1 MKQHTQKKR
10 CDKGNL
16 ANRSGP
22 PRISPARV
30 SKKRW
35 QKQKGDVNSHINPGN
50 SGYAIRP
57 FHKKLICGCLESHK
71 IHSGAFYCAC
81 IPKSQFTISK
91 EKKMSLST
99 PKVLVADPVSQSG
112 VDELSAGGTL
122 EVVVKTGLP
131 EAEIIKIIPEFS
143 ALVVRSQTK
152 VTAAVLEAA
161 TNLKVVGRAGVGVD
175 NVDVDAATRRGVI
188 VMNTPGGN
196 TISTAEHAFSLL
208 VSIARSIPQ
217 ADASMK
223 AGRWDRKKFEGVE
236 LYNKTLGILG
246 MGRIG
251 TELARRAMA
260 FGMRVLAYDPYL
272 SVSRAR
278 SLQVE
283 LIEEI
288 DTLLPQVD
296 FISMHMP
303 LTDETRHMLDARRL
317 ALCKKGVR
325 IVNCARGGLVAEAA
339 LYDALKSGHVGAAAL
354 DVFEVE
360 PPPAEFPLRELSNI
374 VFTPH
379 LGASTA
385 EAQENVGIE
394 IAQAIRAALL
404 DGEIRNAVNMPSIDA
419 KTAVVVKPY
428 LTLGDKL
435 GRFVAQLAPKRND
448 RVVITYGGKAI
459 EMPTDAIS
467 RAILTGF
474 LKHAG
479 GEEVNSVNVR
489 SMAATI
495 GLDVQEVRSSEQ
507 TDFNE
512 WLHVAVFSGDTKVS
526 LGGTFFGAKN
536 DPRIVRVNGN
546 PVEVTPSGVVLML
559 ENCDRPG
566 IVGHIGTLLGTEKIN
581 IASMSLSR
589 TEQGGRALTL
599 LNLDSMPGADV
610 LAKLSS
616 DADIYSARVIAL

>member
-1 MKQHTQKKR
+1 ME
-10 CDKGNL
+10 
-16 ANRSGP
+16 
-22 PRISPARV
+22 I
-30 SKKRW
+30 
-35 QKQKGDVNSHINPGN
+35 
-50 SGYAIRP
+50 
-57 FHKKLICGCLESHK
+57 
-71 IHSGAFYCAC
+71 
-81 IPKSQFTISK
+81 
-91 EKKMSLST
+91 

-112 VDELSAGGTL
+112 IDELATGGAL

-152 VTAAVLEAA
+152 VTAAVIEAGKK
-161 TNLKVVGRAGVGVD
+161 LKVVGRAGVGVD
-175 NVDVDAATRRGVI
+175 NVNIEAATKHGVI

-208 VSIARSIPQ
+208 VSTARSIPQ
-217 ADASMK
+217 ADASVK
-223 AGRWDRKKFEGVE
+223 AGKWDRKKYEGVE

-251 TELARRAMA
+251 SEIARRAIA

-272 SVSRAR
+272 SVAKAR

-283 LIEEI
+283 LIESI
-288 DTLLPQVD
+288 DDLLPRAD
-296 FISMHMP
+296 FITMHMP
-303 LTDETRHMLDARRL
+303 LTDETHHMLDARRL
-317 ALCKKGVR
+317 ALCKKSVR
-325 IVNCARGGLVAEAA
+325 IVNCARGGLIDEAA
-339 LYDALKSGHVGAAAL
+339 LYDALKAGNVAAAAL

-360 PPPAEFPLRELSNI
+360 PPPAEFPLRELANI

-404 DGEIRNAVNMPSIDA
+404 EGEIRNAVNMPSIDS
-419 KTAVVVKPY
+419 KTAVIVKPY

-435 GRFVAQLAPKRND
+435 GRFAAQLAPNRND
-448 RVVITYGGKAI
+448 RIVITYGGKAV
-459 EMPTDAIS
+459 ELPTDAIS

-479 GEEVNSVNVR
+479 GDEVNIVNVR
-489 SMAATI
+489 SMASTLGI
-495 GLDVQEVRSSEQ
+495 EIEEVKSTEQ

-512 WLHVAVFSGDTKVS
+512 WLHIAVWSGDSKVS

-536 DPRIVRVNGN
+536 DPRIVRLNGRS
-546 PVEVTPSGVVLML
+546 VEAEPSGVILLL
-559 ENCDRPG
+559 ENNDVPG
-566 IVGHIGTLLGTEKIN
+566 IVGKVGTILGGHKVN

-589 TEQGGRALTL
+589 DAVGGQALTL
-599 LNLDSMPGADV
+599 LNLDSTPGAALVDEL
-610 LAKLSS
+610 LAHP
-616 DADIYSARVIAL
+616 DISSARVIQL